1 MKPAHT
7 IHYNIPPP
15 PTQKKTTSKHISIIL
30 NPSLFLSEKNTDL
43 QSFQKTQTQTHA
55 NFPPYIPDI
64 FRPPIFDE
72 IFVLKLVKTH
82 VDGVVSQLRSGL
94 EIVHH
99 CENPPLSLSLK
110 PLSRFN
116 N

>member
-15 PTQKKTTSKHISIIL
+15 PTQKTTTSKHITIIL
-30 NPSLFLSEKNTDL
+30 NPSLFPSETNTDM
-43 QSFQKTQTQTHA
+43 QNFQKTQTQTLA
-55 NFPPYIPDI
+55 YFPPHIPDI

-99 CENPPLSLSLK
+99 CENLSLSLS
-110 PLSRFN
+110 L
-116 N
+116 